1 MGGRY
6 SGFVIK
12 YKSSMYPSQQLY
24 GYFGVLASNVE
35 DDDMVQLLV
44 SQSNDGDMCNMI
56 CSFTE
61 ESKNEIKQYKKEK
74 KAYINS
80 DGRIRYPLGFDTINF
95 VCHNLGTFEESVK

>member
-6 SGFVIK
+6 SGFVIYHK
-12 YKSSMYPSQQLY
+12 ASMYPSQQLY
-24 GYFGVLASNVE
+24 SYFGVLASNVE
-35 DDDMVQLLV
+35 DDDMVRLLV
-44 SQSNDGDMCNMI
+44 SQLNDGDQMNLI

>member
-6 SGFVIK
+6 SGFVFY
-12 YKSSMYPSQQLY
+12 YKASMYPSQQLY
-24 GYFGVLASNVE
+24 SYFGVLASNVE
-35 DDDMVQLLV
+35 DDDMVRLLV
-44 SQSNDGDMCNMI
+44 TQLNDGDQENLI

-61 ESKNEIKQYKKEK
+61 ESRNEIKQYKKEK
-74 KAYINS
+74 KAYVGS